1 MEQIE
6 VGSVKTR
13 PFTKYDADYKALV
26 VHMQATLNK
35 RMEGK
40 RSALFRTKTEMK
52 PTPQMV
58 ENGIS
63 VDVTLNHVYLGAL
76 TEDERQYHTCSCCAS
91 FMKHYAGLV
100 TIDAKGKTQS
110 VLWDSETF
118 PQDNY
123 YFTLVERMQEV
134 IESGR
139 VIGTFQS
146 PNETWG
152 EFVRGGFE
160 HFGVISPVDLRFRR
174 RDISG
179 GQRQA
184 EQRDAFYR
192 MSKGFSTDLYSMPNL
207 MRLMRLVDADV
218 LPGDEII
225 KGATTWL
232 VETATERATATDRR
246 VKDNLLWRA
255 IAAASE
261 GWTRKKTMTGT
272 VLQDLLDGLSF
283 DDIKAKFKAKT
294 QADVYRRPVAAPK
307 NGAIEQA
314 EKLFETLGI
323 QTSVRRRVAYLSDLP
338 ESAFIWHERDAVRAN
353 AEPAKGIFGHLR
365 EPSPVEIAKEDLQ
378 LPPVTMSWNK
388 FMTDVFPKAQDFEY
402 YVSGSHDFFA
412 GLTTQAVEDAQPI
425 LMYDFDDARN
435 PVSAYQRSDKHPY
448 NGQLIGTH
456 PSKWNLTSGAY
467 VQVQAIIK
475 GPHQFGAQQF
485 QFPQLGE
492 MRFFILQGGYDV
504 SVEQEMPGLAL
515 FPALMRTELHGVSS
529 VIEAFSNKG
538 RFEGDVK
545 QQAIG
550 VTISR
555 GNPAYPRRLRV
566 QTSYGPRVIIIDR
579 WE

>member
-6 VGSVKTR
+6 VGSVKSR
-13 PFTKYDADYKALV
+13 PFTQYDADYKALV
-26 VHMQATLNK
+26 LHMQATLNK

-40 RSALFRTKTEMK
+40 RSSLFRTKTEMK
-52 PTPQMV
+52 PTAQMV
-58 ENGIS
+58 EHGIS

-76 TEDERQYHTCSCCAS
+76 TEEERPYHTCSCCAS

-100 TIDAKGKTQS
+100 SIDAKGKTQS

-146 PNETWG
+146 SYETWG
-152 EFVRGGFE
+152 DFVKGGFE

-174 RDISG
+174 RDITA

-184 EQRDAFYR
+184 EQREAFIR
-192 MSKGFSTDLYSMPNL
+192 MSKGFATDLYGMPNL
-207 MRLMRLVDADV
+207 TKLMRLVEADV

-225 KGATTWL
+225 KGATNWL
-232 VETATERATATDRR
+232 METAQERTQAQNNR

-255 IAAASE
+255 IASASE

-294 QADVYRRPVAAPK
+294 QADVYRRPVAPPK
-307 NGAIEQA
+307 DGAIEAA

-323 QTSVRRRVAYLSDLP
+323 QTSVRRRVAYLSDIP
-338 ESAFIWHERDAVRAN
+338 ESGIIWHERDAVRAN
-353 AEPAKGIFGHLR
+353 AEPAKGIFGHLKQ
-365 EPSPVEIAKEDLQ
+365 PSPVDVAKEDMQ
-378 LPPVTMSWNK
+378 LPPLTMSWNK
-388 FMTDVFPKAQDFEY
+388 FMTDVFSKSQDFEF
-402 YVSGSHDFFA
+402 YVPNTHDFFG
-412 GLTTQAVEDAQPI
+412 GLTTQAVEDALPI
-425 LMYDFDDARN
+425 LMYDFEDARN
-435 PVSAYQRSDKHPY
+435 PISAYQRSNKHPF
-448 NGQLIGTH
+448 NGTLVGTR
-456 PSKWNLTSGAY
+456 PQDWNLTPGAY

-475 GPHQFGAQQF
+475 GPHQFGEAK
-485 QFPQLGE
+485 FPQLGE
-492 MRFFILQGGYDV
+492 QLFFILQGGYDTMI
-504 SVEQEMPGLAL
+504 EQNQQGIAL
-515 FPALMRTELHGVSS
+515 FPALMRTELHAVSS

-538 RFEGDVK
+538 RFEGDYK

-550 VTISR
+550 VSISR
-555 GNPAYPRRLRV
+555 GNATYPRRLRV
-566 QTSYGPRVIIIDR
+566 QTAYGARVIIIDR